1 MATLKE
7 ILTRRPVA
15 ATIRLTVPSGGA
27 RPAPPVG
34 PALGQYRLNLMAFC
48 KDFNARTQKYKPD
61 TPMSVTITAFKDST
75 FEFTL
80 EVFGVGVNVSEA
92 NNRKS
97 KNIFLSTFSSSSSTP
112 SLAVPTH
119 EQIAHLILDQ
129 KSAPQVLQT
138 FEWASKLPNFIH
150 SQSTY
155 RALIYKLL
163 TFRRFNTVQH
173 VLDEMPNSIGLP
185 PDESIFLTIIRGL
198 GRARRIRDVIKVLDL
213 VTRYGTN
220 PSLKIFNSILDVLV
234 KEDIDLARKFYRKK
248 MMGSGV
254 QGDDYTYGILMKG
267 LCLTNRIGEGFKL
280 LQAIKSRGL
289 KPNVVIYNT
298 LLHALCN
305 NGKVGRARSLMN
317 EIKEPNDVTFNVLIC
332 GYCKE
337 DNFVQALVLLEKSFS
352 LGFVPDIVTV
362 TKVVEILC
370 NVGRVTEAVEILE
383 RVESKG
389 GVVDVVAHNTL
400 IKGFCKLGKVKV
412 GHGLLKEM
420 ERKGCLP
427 NVDTYNALIS
437 GFCESGMLGSALDMF
452 NDMKTDGINCNF
464 VIFDTLIRGLFS
476 RGRIEDGF
484 KILEL
489 MEETRGGCGGSISPY
504 NSVLYGLYRKNMFNE
519 ALEFLM
525 KMENLFPRAV
535 DRSMRI
541 LGFCEEG
548 AIQEAKRVYDQMNSE
563 GGVPSALVYDCLIH
577 GFCQEG
583 RGKDGS
589 ALKLLEDMVGRGC
602 EPDTG
607 SYRPLI
613 DALCRKRSFEKA
625 ASLLLQMVENGITP
639 DYLIWNSLSHCL
651 SQQTIWLEGKNMFRV
666 HNLVED
672 IVEI

>member
-1 MATLKE
+1 MYKISNLSNLANSRFP
-7 ILTRRPVA
+7 TRTKASKLLVIFQA
-15 ATIRLTVPSGGA
+15 
-27 RPAPPVG
+27 
-34 PALGQYRLNLMAFC
+34 
-48 KDFNARTQKYKPD
+48 
-61 TPMSVTITAFKDST
+61 
-75 FEFTL
+75 
-80 EVFGVGVNVSEA
+80 
-92 NNRKS
+92 
-97 KNIFLSTFSSSSSTP
+97 KNIFFSTFSSSSSTTTPTP

-119 EQIAHLILDQ
+119 ERIVHLILDQ
-129 KSAPQVLQT
+129 KSAPQALQT
-138 FEWASKLPNFIH
+138 FEWASKLPNFTH

-155 RALIYKLL
+155 RALIHKLL
-163 TFRRFNTVQH
+163 TFRRFHTVQH
-173 VLDEMPNSIGLP
+173 LLDEMPKSIGLP

-198 GRARRIRDVIKVLDL
+198 GRARMIRDVIKVLDL
-213 VTRYGTN
+213 VTR
-220 PSLKIFNSILDVLV
+220 
-234 KEDIDLARKFYRKK
+234 KK
-248 MMGSGV
+248 MMGAGI

-280 LQAIKSRGL
+280 LQVIKSRGL

-352 LGFVPDIVTV
+352 LGFVPDVVTV

-400 IKGFCKLGKVKV
+400 IKGFCKFGKVKL

-427 NVDTYNALIS
+427 NADTYNALIS
-437 GFCESGMLGSALDMF
+437 GFCESGMLESALDMF

-464 VIFDTLIRGLFS
+464 VTFDTLIKGLFS
-476 RGRIEDGF
+476 RGRTEDGF

-489 MEETRGGCGGSISPY
+489 MEETRGVCGGSISPY
-504 NSVLYGLYRKNMFNE
+504 NSVLYGLYRKNMLNE

-535 DRSMRI
+535 DRSLRI

-548 AIQEAKRVYDQMNSE
+548 AIQEAKRVYDQMNNE
-563 GGVPSALVYDCLIH
+563 GGIPSALVYDCLIH

-583 RGKDGS
+583 LGKDGS

-602 EPDTG
+602 VPDTG
-607 SYRPLI
+607 SYSPLI
-613 DALCRKRSFEKA
+613 DALCRKKSFQKA

-639 DYLIWNSLSHCL
+639 DYLIWNSLFHCL
-651 SQQTIWLEGKNMFRV
+651 SQQTNWLESNNMFRV
-666 HNLVED
+666 HNLVEQ

>member
-1 MATLKE
+1 MYKISNLSNLANSRFP
-7 ILTRRPVA
+7 TRTKASKLLVIFQA
-15 ATIRLTVPSGGA
+15 
-27 RPAPPVG
+27 
-34 PALGQYRLNLMAFC
+34 
-48 KDFNARTQKYKPD
+48 
-61 TPMSVTITAFKDST
+61 
-75 FEFTL
+75 
-80 EVFGVGVNVSEA
+80 
-92 NNRKS
+92 
-97 KNIFLSTFSSSSSTP
+97 KNIFFSTFSSSSSTTTPTP
-112 SLAVPTH
+112 SLAVPTR
-119 EQIAHLILDQ
+119 ERIVHLILDQ
-129 KSAPQVLQT
+129 KSAPQALQT
-138 FEWASKLPNFIH
+138 FEWASKLPNFTH

-155 RALIYKLL
+155 RALIHKLL
-163 TFRRFNTVQH
+163 TFRRFHTVQH
-173 VLDEMPNSIGLP
+173 LLDEMPKSIGLP

-198 GRARRIRDVIKVLDL
+198 GRARMIRDVIKVLDL
-213 VTRYGTN
+213 VTRYGKN

-248 MMGSGV
+248 MMGAGI

-280 LQAIKSRGL
+280 LQVIKSRGL

-352 LGFVPDIVTV
+352 LGFVPDVVTV

-400 IKGFCKLGKVKV
+400 IKGFCKFGKVKL

-427 NVDTYNALIS
+427 NADTYNALIS
-437 GFCESGMLGSALDMF
+437 GFCESGMLESALDMF

-464 VIFDTLIRGLFS
+464 VTFDTLIKGLFS
-476 RGRIEDGF
+476 RGRTEDGF
-484 KILEL
+484 KILEF
-489 MEETRGGCGGSISPY
+489 MEETRGVCGGSISPY
-504 NSVLYGLYRKNMFNE
+504 NSVLYGLYRKNMLNE

-535 DRSMRI
+535 DRSLRI

-548 AIQEAKRVYDQMNSE
+548 AIQEAKRVYDQMNNE
-563 GGVPSALVYDCLIH
+563 GGIPSALVYDCLIH

-583 RGKDGS
+583 CVREALELMNEMVFLGYFPVASTFNALISGFCRLGKDGS

-602 EPDTG
+602 VPDTG
-607 SYRPLI
+607 SYSPLI
-613 DALCRKRSFEKA
+613 DALCRKKSFQKA

-639 DYLIWNSLSHCL
+639 DYLIWNSLFHCL
-651 SQQTIWLEGKNMFRV
+651 SQQTIWLESNNMFRV
-666 HNLVED
+666 HNLVEQ

>member
-1 MATLKE
+1 MPICHLTLIVPMKLYYPSHKLGGKPSPQSMHK
-7 ILTRRPVA
+7 ISYLSNLANSPFPTRTKA
-15 ATIRLTVPSGGA
+15 SRLLVIF
-27 RPAPPVG
+27 
-34 PALGQYRLNLMAFC
+34 Q
-48 KDFNARTQKYKPD
+48 
-61 TPMSVTITAFKDST
+61 
-75 FEFTL
+75 
-80 EVFGVGVNVSEA
+80 
-92 NNRKS
+92 S
-97 KNIFLSTFSSSSSTP
+97 KNIFLSTFSSSSSTPTP

-129 KSAPQVLQT
+129 KSAPQALQT
-138 FEWASKLPNFIH
+138 FEWASKLPNFTH

-163 TFRRFNTVQH
+163 TFRRFHTVQH
-173 VLDEMPNSIGLP
+173 LLDEMPNSIGLP

-198 GRARRIRDVIKVLDL
+198 GRARMIRDVIKVLDL

-317 EIKEPNDVTFNVLIC
+317 EINEPNDVTFNVLIC

-370 NVGRVTEAVEILE
+370 DVGRVTEAVEILE

-437 GFCESGMLGSALDMF
+437 GFCESGMLESALDMF

-464 VIFDTLIRGLFS
+464 VTFDTLIRGLFS

-525 KMENLFPRAV
+525 KMEKLFPRAV
-535 DRSMRI
+535 DRSLRI

-583 RGKDGS
+583 CVREALELMNEMFFLGYFPVASTFNALISGFCRRGKDGS

-607 SYRPLI
+607 SYSPLI
-613 DALCRKRSFEKA
+613 DALCRKRSFQKA
-625 ASLLLQMVENGITP
+625 ASLLLQMVEKGITP
-639 DYLIWNSLSHCL
+639 DYLIWNSLFHCL

-666 HNLVED
+666 HNLVEE
-672 IVEI
+672 IVGI